1 MRIAIAGLGRMGT
14 AIAERL
20 LAAGQPLAEGHGL
33 AVWNRSPERAAP
45 LIAAGAKLAPTP
57 RALAEG
63 ADIILTSLTD
73 AAAIDN
79 VYSGEGGLL
88 AGTVDGKL
96 FVDLSTV
103 RPHVE
108 IALAAKVR
116 AAGAAFLECPVGG
129 SVVPARNGQL
139 LGFVGGRAEDLER
152 ARPVLGTLCRRL
164 THAGDVGAGSSLK
177 LAVNLPLLVYW
188 QALGE
193 AVTLCRDVGL
203 APAELVDVL
212 SETSGAPPAL
222 KGRAAGVAAALG
234 GARVPATSFDVE
246 SVRKDLR
253 TMKEEAASLGVTLPL
268 AAAALGIFDEASAA
282 GWGDQDVASL
292 PAYWRTRGAGA

>member
-1 MRIAIAGLGRMGT
+1 MTVNVAIAGLGRMGS

-20 LAAGQPLAEGHGL
+20 LAQGHDVT
-33 AVWNRSPERAAP
+33 VWNRSPARAVP
-45 LIAAGAKLAPTP
+45 LVALGAVAAPTP
-57 RALAEG
+57 RTLATA
-63 ADIILTSLTD
+63 ADVILTSLTD
-73 AAAIDN
+73 ETAVAS
-79 VYSGEGGLL
+79 VYAGGEGLL
-88 AGTVDGKL
+88 TGAIAGKL
-96 FVDLSTV
+96 FIDLSTV

-108 IALAAKVR
+108 IELAAKVR
-116 AAGAAFLECPVGG
+116 GAGADFLECPVGG

-139 LGFVGGRAEDLER
+139 LGFAGGRVEDLDR
-152 ARPVLGTLCRRL
+152 ARPVLDVLCRRV
-164 THAGDVGAGSSLK
+164 THAGDIGAGSSLK

-193 AVTLCRDVGL
+193 AVTLCRNVGL
-203 APAELVDVL
+203 SPAELIELL

-234 GARVPATSFDVE
+234 GARVPATSFDVD

-253 TMKEEAASLGVTLPL
+253 TMNEEAASLGVELPL
-268 AAAALGIFDEASAA
+268 AGQALGIFDEASAA

-292 PAYWRTRGAGA
+292 PAYWRSRTVG

>member
-1 MRIAIAGLGRMGT
+1 MTVNVAIAGLGRMGS

-20 LAAGQPLAEGHGL
+20 LAQGHHVT
-33 AVWNRSPERAAP
+33 VWNRSPERAAP
-45 LIAAGAKLAPTP
+45 LVALGAVAAPTP
-57 RALAEG
+57 RALATA
-63 ADIILTSLTD
+63 ADVILTSLTD
-73 AAAIDN
+73 ETAVGS
-79 VYSGEGGLL
+79 VYAGGEGLL
-88 AGTVDGKL
+88 AGAVAGKL
-96 FVDLSTV
+96 FIDLSTV

-108 IALAAKVR
+108 IELAAKVR
-116 AAGAAFLECPVGG
+116 GAGADFLECPVGG

-139 LGFVGGRAEDLER
+139 LGFAGGRAEDLDR
-152 ARPVLGTLCRRL
+152 ARPVLDALCRRV

-193 AVTLCRDVGL
+193 AVTLCRNVGL
-203 APAELVDVL
+203 SPAELIDVL

-234 GARVPATSFDVE
+234 GARVPATSFDVD

-253 TMKEEAASLGVTLPL
+253 TMNEEAASLGVELPL
-268 AAAALGIFDEASAA
+268 AGQALGIFDEASAA

-292 PAYWRTRGAGA
+292 PAYWRSRTVG